1 MSTILITGA
10 NGFIGSHLV
19 TQCQKNGFEVLAGIR
34 EGSDLSRL
42 SDLKVPIVPLNYLDG
57 DVLKAQFQEIELDYL
72 IHVAGVTQ
80 ANSKQGYHDGN
91 CTTTKNLLA
100 AVSTSL
106 KKFVLISSL
115 AARGPGYHSIDTPI
129 SPYGKSKLEAESLV
143 RNSGTKFLIIRP
155 TAVYGP
161 GDLAFFPLF
170 RWAKKGVIISL
181 GNADRKLSFI
191 HVADLCRLILGGLK
205 SDEETIYASDGKTY
219 SLTEMNT
226 VVKKVTGRK
235 RYIYISISSLFF
247 KMMMTVSEFF
257 ISTIFR
263 SSWKYPKG
271 KVSEL
276 VADDWSISANEN
288 MPRPSYNLEEGF
300 QRTLSFYKHAKW
312 L

>member
-1 MSTILITGA
+1 VSTVLITGA

-115 AARGPGYHSIDTPI
+115 AARGPGCNSIDTPI
-129 SPYGKSKLEAESLV
+129 SPYGESKLEAESLV
-143 RNSGTKFLIIRP
+143 RNSGTKFLIVRP

-161 GDLAFFPLF
+161 GDLAFLPLF
-170 RWAKKGVIISL
+170 RWAKRRIIISL

-191 HVADLCRLILGGLK
+191 HVTDLCRLILAKLG
-205 SDEETIYASDGKTY
+205 SNEETMYASDGKTY

-235 RYIYISISSLFF
+235 RYIYISISSLLF
-247 KMMMTVSEFF
+247 KRMMKVSEFF
-257 ISTIFR
+257 ISTIFKKTV
-263 SSWKYPKG
+263 KYPAG
-271 KVSEL
+271 KVDEL
-276 VADDWSISANEN
+276 IASDWSIDSKGKEAEIEF
-288 MPRPSYNLEEGF
+288 NLIDGF
-300 QRTLSFYKHAKW
+300 EDTLRYYEMNN
-312 L
+312 LL